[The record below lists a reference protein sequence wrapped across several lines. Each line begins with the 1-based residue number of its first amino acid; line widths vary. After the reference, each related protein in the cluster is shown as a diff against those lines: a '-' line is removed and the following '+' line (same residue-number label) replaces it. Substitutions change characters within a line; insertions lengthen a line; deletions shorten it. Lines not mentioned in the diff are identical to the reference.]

1 MKRRITRT
9 LWGVGVATLVLS
21 GVGAMPA
28 SAEGSSADQ
37 IQAVDSEGSIV
48 LDLLQAATLNDP
60 VGGVPDGAVPVGVP
74 EGIEWDV
81 ETLTVVPGASAITL
95 SDDLS
100 YVYCWA
106 ASHNPHQSYT
116 ERGYVH
122 ARGKL
127 DRCSAYP
134 SYLYIDGLLTRDRW
148 YGEQGLDRT
157 PASSRKGTGSW
168 RQDIRRWRCAGAGTY
183 TYHLYNYH
191 QVGGY
196 PSSQYT
202 HAYTAN
208 SNRFTC

>member
-1 MKRRITRT
+1 MKRRITKVLGT
-9 LWGVGVATLVLS
+9 VAGAALVLS
-21 GVGAMPA
+21 GVAATPSKA
-28 SAEGSSADQ
+28 SASDPTEAL
-37 IQAVDSEGSIV
+37 DSEGSIV

-74 EGIEWDV
+74 QGIEWDV
-81 ETLTVVPGASAITL
+81 ETLTVVPGASAIAL
-95 SDDLS
+95 SPDLS

-116 ERGYVH
+116 EHGYVH
-122 ARGKL
+122 AKGKL

-148 YGEQGLDRT
+148 YGEQGLSRT
-157 PASSRKGTGSW
+157 PASDRRGTGSW
-168 RQDIRRWRCAGAGTY
+168 RQDIRKWRCAGVGTY